1 MALDVFKEDEVKNM
15 KIRKN
20 DYQAKVDKVLEKN
33 IKEDDI
39 ILSSL
44 NLLEMEEDKKIK
56 KSAMTIYLEEEE
68 LEILKAVSSMK
79 KTTVSKTINNL
90 IKATV
95 STTKANLP
103 SNFDIKEHI
112 KKYDL
117 ENKLNKN
124 KK

>member
-1 MALDVFKEDEVKNM
+1 MALDIFKDDTENI

-20 DYQAKVDKVLEKN
+20 DYQLKVDKVIEDQ
-33 IKEDDI
+33 IKEEDVA
-39 ILSSL
+39 LTSL

-56 KSAMTIYLEEEE
+56 KTAMTIYLEEED
-68 LEILKAVSSMK
+68 LDILKTVSFIK

-95 STTKANLP
+95 STTRLNLP
-103 SNFDIKEHI
+103 NDIDINEYV
-112 KKYDL
+112 KKYNL
-117 ENKLNKN
+117 ENKVNKN

>member
-1 MALDVFKEDEVKNM
+1 MALDIFKDDTENI

-20 DYQAKVDKVLEKN
+20 DYQLKVDKVIEDQ
-33 IKEDDI
+33 IKEEDVA
-39 ILSSL
+39 LTSL

-56 KSAMTIYLEEEE
+56 KTAMTIYIEEED
-68 LEILKAVSSMK
+68 LDILKTVSFIK

-95 STTKANLP
+95 STTRLNLP
-103 SNFDIKEHI
+103 NDIDINEYV
-112 KKYDL
+112 KKYNL
-117 ENKLNKN
+117 ENKVNKN